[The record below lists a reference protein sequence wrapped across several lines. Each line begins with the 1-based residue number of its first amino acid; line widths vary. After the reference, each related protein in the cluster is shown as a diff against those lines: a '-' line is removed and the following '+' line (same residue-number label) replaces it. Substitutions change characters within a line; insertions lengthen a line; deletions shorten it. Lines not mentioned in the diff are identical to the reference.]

1 MQLGNNPWLKIHNY
15 SADEAPGVIEDGD
28 LDNIGATT
36 GRFTYKVG
44 GKIRK
49 AQSG

>member
-1 MQLGNNPWLKIHNY
+1 MQPGNNAWLKIHNY
-15 SADEAPGVIEDGD
+15 PADEAPGVIENED
-28 LDNIGATT
+28 DNLGVTT